1 MMVHLTRSS
10 LVASIVFFSVVSF
23 THVRVALGQR
33 DAYPSGFDNA
43 LIVEPP
49 PSLGPRLS
57 RIAAILVDQCLGCHN
72 DQQAEGGYSM
82 ATPDSMWRPGESKR
96 LPIIRHPDTTA
107 GEAWGELV
115 RRLTS
120 AHPDERMPKDAPPLD
135 PDSVDAICDWLAYG
149 ARVDGATD
157 APIESFVVTRLSTEP
172 QWASYPKPL
181 AVSALAFD
189 STREILFSSGA
200 GEVLVWSLP
209 GKLLAR
215 IPVRGRFISDIE
227 WNASNNSVYVA
238 SGTPGQIGTVESV
251 PWSKETGRT
260 EESARLVHWVAR
272 DVPLDIALSP
282 EGGRLAIGLL
292 DGMVLVQAS
301 NSNSILWKVA
311 THAAAVTSLD
321 WSVDGKQLLSS
332 SRDRTGKC
340 LDALNG
346 DVITSFVDHERTV
359 ASLRSLSMGCITM
372 DEAGV
377 LRFYPR
383 GTASRPASNRKGF
396 AQRTP
401 KLASDREQVLV
412 PVQGGVLRFRVHG
425 KEVDYKD
432 KEGNDKKKTEWS
444 IDEDPRLAWTESGSG
459 ETDAEIP
466 LSLAFSGGE
475 GGLVA
480 VGLADGRILV
490 WDRDGSQPRS
500 FLNRVLPP

>member
-1 MMVHLTRSS
+1 MMVRLMRSS

-33 DAYPSGFDNA
+33 DAYPSGFDNT

-49 PSLGPRLS
+49 QSLGPRLS
-57 RIAAILVDQCLGCHN
+57 RIAAILVEQCLGCHN

-96 LPIIRHPDTTA
+96 LPIIRDA
-107 GEAWGELV
+107 DAWGELV
-115 RRLTS
+115 RRITS

-135 PDSVDAICDWLAYG
+135 PESIDAICDWLAYG

-157 APIESFVVTRLSTEP
+157 APIESFVVTPLNTEP
-172 QWASYPKPL
+172 SWISYPKPL
-181 AVSALAFD
+181 AVSALEFD
-189 STREILFSSGA
+189 LEGKVLFSSGA
-200 GEVLVWSLP
+200 SEVLAWSLQ

-227 WNASNNSVYVA
+227 WNASNNSLYVV

-251 PWSKETGRT
+251 PWSQETGRT
-260 EESARLVHWVAR
+260 EEGARLVHWVAR

-282 EGGRLAIGLL
+282 AGDRLATGLL

-321 WSVDGKQLLSS
+321 WSADGKQLLSS
-332 SRDRTGKC
+332 SRDRTAKC
-340 LDALNG
+340 LDASNG

-359 ASLRSLSMGCITM
+359 ASLRSLSMGCFTM

-377 LRFYPR
+377 LRFYPG

-401 KLASDREQVLV
+401 KLASDRDQVLV
-412 PVQGGVLRFRVHG
+412 PVEGGVLRFRVHS
-425 KEVDYKD
+425 KEVEYKD

-444 IDEDPRLAWTESGSG
+444 IDEDPRLAWTASDSG
-459 ETDAEIP
+459 EPDAEIP
-466 LSLAFSGGE
+466 LSLAFSGSE

-490 WDRDGSQPRS
+490 WDREGSQPRT